1 VKRRP
6 TVGTLLAGRFRIV
19 RFLGHGGHAMV
30 FVAQHVVT
38 HKCYAAKVFEQEA
51 KKSQGSS
58 PSSSQPHAR
67 NVSDSVDSKL
77 NSAAYEA
84 ANLAEHSHPHM
95 VRLHEY
101 QHCDGWPTMLLEL
114 GSLGSLEDVMD
125 ALRSR
130 GEYMPESLVATVLA
144 HVILA
149 LHELHG
155 ANVLHRDV
163 KVANVLISNLLD
175 FKLGDFGVSK
185 HLGQQSETNTFAGT
199 PLSLSL
205 YVLVCIT

>member
-1 VKRRP
+1 MRLE
-6 TVGTLLAGRFRIV
+6 TLRDEGPLTGCAI
-19 RFLGHGGHAMV
+19 
-30 FVAQHVVT
+30 
-38 HKCYAAKVFEQEA
+38 
-51 KKSQGSS
+51 
-58 PSSSQPHAR
+58 SQPHAR

-130 GEYMPESLVATVLA
+130 GEYMPEVSIFLPSECL
-144 HVILA
+144 
-149 LHELHG
+149 
-155 ANVLHRDV
+155 RF
-163 KVANVLISNLLD
+163 LD
-175 FKLGDFGVSK
+175 
-185 HLGQQSETNTFAGT
+185 
-199 PLSLSL
+199 
-205 YVLVCIT
+205 